1 MPFFHHNGWPV
12 SREDTA
18 TSAAGP
24 AACSRAVTGIGFP
37 IPALRRFSISVCLI
51 DKRRENNRI
60 SFPQF
65 SPSSAFL
72 ASRRRHR
79 GMLPDPVHSPEDA
92 EGAKKKN
99 KNKKK
104 KKKSGGGGG
113 DNQPN
118 QNADEAE
125 GASTEADGSSPETA
139 RAAGGSVSS
148 PGTDASVTEAT
159 ALAAFDPSS
168 PEDRPMTQSLR
179 SAAC

>member
-51 DKRRENNRI
+51 DKDRSLSIHPR
-60 SFPQF
+60 
-65 SPSSAFL
+65 PSRVAPSN
-72 ASRRRHR
+72 R

>member
-51 DKRRENNRI
+51 DKRRENNIYRSL
-60 SFPQF
+60 SFHPPR
-65 SPSSAFL
+65 PSRVS
-72 ASRRRHR
+72 RRHR